1 LKTTPGAVDP
11 VGATQLAQN
20 LKIDDERPRARRK
33 GLAVGQQDHHH
44 RRRHGEGARVQ
55 PLKEMEMFF
64 TRMTWVAAFAALVFG
79 VLQILIGVG
88 IAQGIIGPIEDVVS
102 RYSLT
107 STGAQIDQGVYKI
120 LFAIALGTLAEIS
133 FAARRI

>member
-1 LKTTPGAVDP
+1 LLFGPLCRGG
-11 VGATQLAQN
+11 VGRS
-20 LKIDDERPRARRK
+20 D
-33 GLAVGQQDHHH
+33 
-44 RRRHGEGARVQ
+44 GEGAGVRA
-55 PLKEMEMFF
+55 LKETEMFF

-88 IAQGIIGPIEDVVS
+88 IAQGMIGPLEEVAS
-102 RYSLT
+102 RYGSLP
-107 STGAQIDQGVYKI
+107 TGTHIEQGVYKI